1 MKFQLKV
8 IVFACLYNIRN
19 EGSFE
24 VVVQFDVV
32 VDKNILQQQND
43 FTAIT
48 SV

>member
-8 IVFACLYNIRN
+8 IVFACLYNIGN

-32 VDKNILQQQND
+32 VDKNILQQ
-43 FTAIT
+43 
-48 SV
+48 